1 MINEAQNNKKDNI
14 ATNQAVK
21 RIISLLKKDQDLD
34 QKEYLTLKSVKDI
47 LVINLKANKTM
58 IKH

>member
-47 LVINLKANKTM
+47 LVINLKTNKTM